1 MSEAARQTSAG
12 VTNTSDALARVRSAT
27 SLAARVQTLAEL
39 ERSGVVGVE
48 ELGAAVSALAEQECV
63 FDETARLLRTWH
75 HHRRGEDAERDYYL
89 HAFPRADQRSMIRR
103 ALGIDDQWH
112 AERLVMLVTVDCLR
126 ADRLSCNSYARPTTP
141 AMDSLAREG
150 LSFRRAYA
158 TAGATPQSFVGIF
171 LSNFFQNVGTSRGLP
186 EHLVTLAELLC
197 SSGFHTVGFN
207 AANVLISHFY
217 GYGRGFGEF
226 YDFFEPRDIAP
237 GDETFVASVTRSH
250 NEVSERE
257 VLAVRREFEKRA
269 DLRAILLQITGKDQE
284 ALVRHIAG
292 LRRYNYDAADLA
304 KCTIRSL
311 RENQGRRALF
321 YWLHLMDCHEPVT
334 VPFARLGCYSP
345 VEQFFL
351 NACVSSPVGRAA
363 LSTGADKYGQLY
375 DSAVS
380 YVDLNLGILVAFLAD
395 SGLLEQSLICVTADH
410 GQELL
415 EDGVFGHAYDRLSE
429 TVVHVPLIF
438 GGGLARQIDAAHADR
453 PVSCLDI
460 APTILDVCGIA
471 PPATFLGRTL
481 NDTEQRPIYG
491 QSFYDGV
498 RNRAPDKTTRRLF
511 LKPHPRPVKEHCKEM
526 FFCIEG
532 AHQIIYDAGSD
543 KTELH
548 GLRSCT
554 DGRTSL
560 REPEAAALIRKARTY
575 FEETYD
581 VPEQDEPGGPSEQEM
596 ETVERRL
603 EHLGYL

>member
-12 VTNTSDALARVRSAT
+12 VTNTNDPLARVRSEP
-27 SLAARVQTLAEL
+27 SLAARVQALNEL
-39 ERSGVVGVE
+39 ERSGVVGME
-48 ELGAAVSALAEQECV
+48 ELRAAVSVLSEQECV
-63 FDETARLLRTWH
+63 FDEVPRLLRTWH

-89 HAFPRADQRSMIRR
+89 HAFPRADQRSTIRR
-103 ALGIDDQWH
+103 ALGIDDQWQ

-126 ADRLSCNSYARPTTP
+126 ADRLSCNGYARPTTP

-150 LSFRRAYA
+150 VSFPRAYA

-186 EHLVTLAELLC
+186 EHMSTLAEVLC

-217 GYGRGFGEF
+217 GYGRGFEEF
-226 YDFFEPRDIAP
+226 CDFFEPRDIAP
-237 GDETFVASVTRSH
+237 GDETFIASVMRSRA
-250 NEVSERE
+250 EVSERE
-257 VLAVRREFEKRA
+257 MLAVRQEFEKRA

-284 ALVRHIAG
+284 TLVRHIAG
-292 LRRYNYDAADLA
+292 LKRYNYDAADLA

-311 RENQGRRALF
+311 RENHGSRALF
-321 YWLHLMDCHEPVT
+321 YWQHLMDCHEPVT

-363 LSTGADKYGQLY
+363 LSTGAGKYGQLY

-395 SGLLEQSLICVTADH
+395 SGLLQKSLICVTADH

-415 EDGVFGHAYDRLSE
+415 EGGAFGHAYDRLSE

-438 GGGLARQIDAAHADR
+438 GGGLAGQIDAAHADR

-532 AHQIIYDAGSD
+532 GHQIIHDAGSG

-548 GLRSCT
+548 SLRSCP
-554 DGRTSL
+554 DGSTGS
-560 REPEAAALIRKARTY
+560 REPEAAALICQARTY

-581 VPEQDEPGGPSEQEM
+581 VPEQHQPGGPSEHEM